1 MAAEAAWASWC
12 LNLQPSPS
20 SHGGLLTK
28 ILQLQHKSLESA
40 PRPRDRQLGCLAL
53 GGNGLRVPAVAF
65 DAVRG
70 RESGTFHLNGE
81 ARKQEARQNYSR
93 GWQCQGPPFSLTR
106 CGWRGLRCGGE
117 AGEMEKKRLH
127 KQNKDIST
135 LGNALNISKV
145 KSN

>member
-106 CGWRGLRCGGE
+106 CGWRGLISISHQLFRLPEAWAGCGRGR
-117 AGEMEKKRLH
+117 GLRMWLLPSWMGVR
-127 KQNKDIST
+127 
-135 LGNALNISKV
+135 
-145 KSN
+145 